1 MDRFGHE
8 CGPHSLLGRF
18 GAEVIKVEGV
28 QRPDAMRF
36 TSAKSPT
43 EEGWWEWSTFYQ
55 ANNFNKRDLTLDLTL
70 PRGRDLLLE
79 LVGVSDVLIENFA
92 PRVLDAYGIN
102 WETVHATNPH
112 AVMVRMPAFGLDGPW
127 RNRVGFAQTMEQI
140 SGLAWVTGYTDGPPI
155 IPGGPCDPVAGMHA
169 AFALL
174 CALEE
179 RDRSGI
185 GQFVEVAMV
194 EAALNIAAETVI
206 ELSAYGATLSRNA
219 NRGPGAAPQGI
230 YGCRGTEQWLALAV
244 DNNEQWRRLVGI
256 LGHPEWA
263 QAIELA
269 TAAGR
274 HAAHDLVDQQLSSMF
289 SLRELH
295 ELVDTLAA
303 SGVPAAAVTGP
314 AAVLANPQLV
324 ARGFIE
330 SVDSPTVGHHE
341 LFGLPFRLAT
351 RPGPWITRPAPSL
364 GQDNQNILRTLLGLS
379 DAEVSNLRHDKVTAT
394 VPVSA
399 ECPSVLNGALTPS
412 ESLSSCATTTLRFS
426 ATGDHARRA
435 SWSIDRARP
444 RVSGRALTIQSFRR
458 HTCKE
463 RGKPLPSPR
472 PARRSRPVGRE
483 GAQRFPPSPPLSL
496 GPTD

>member
-1 MDRFGHE
+1 M
-8 CGPHSLLGRF
+8 
-18 GAEVIKVEGV
+18 IKVEGV

-43 EEGWWEWSTFYQ
+43 EEGWWEWSAFYQ

-219 NRGPGAAPQGI
+219 NRGA
-230 YGCRGTEQWLALAV
+230 GCRS
-244 DNNEQWRRLVGI
+244 
-256 LGHPEWA
+256 P
-263 QAIELA
+263 
-269 TAAGR
+269 R
-274 HAAHDLVDQQLSSMF
+274 HL
-289 SLRELH
+289 
-295 ELVDTLAA
+295 
-303 SGVPAAAVTGP
+303 
-314 AAVLANPQLV
+314 
-324 ARGFIE
+324 
-330 SVDSPTVGHHE
+330 
-341 LFGLPFRLAT
+341 
-351 RPGPWITRPAPSL
+351 
-364 GQDNQNILRTLLGLS
+364 
-379 DAEVSNLRHDKVTAT
+379 
-394 VPVSA
+394 
-399 ECPSVLNGALTPS
+399 
-412 ESLSSCATTTLRFS
+412 
-426 ATGDHARRA
+426 
-435 SWSIDRARP
+435 
-444 RVSGRALTIQSFRR
+444 RVSGDRAMAGISRR
-458 HTCKE
+458 QQRTVATAG
-463 RGKPLPSPR
+463 RNTGPSRMGTGNRAGDSGR
-472 PARRSRPVGRE
+472 PSRR
-483 GAQRFPPSPPLSL
+483 A
-496 GPTD
+496 